1 MHDDRLRMA
10 KVKQILCIHPEPAE
24 LCIGALLNRL
34 GIAVDLTE
42 ASSSEALRLAI
53 NQPQWWD
60 LILCDA
66 ASYYD
71 LDVAGSLNQIKDR
84 LDASLVLLKS
94 PESQL
99 SPAEG
104 YRRGAA
110 DVLLRGDL
118 DHLLMVCERELK
130 NGALRKRV
138 RHLLYSSAYAG
149 AETSG
154 ALVVATITD
163 LSKKL
168 KSKQADLLLDEPY
181 QVLGAGSFAAQTR
194 IKSLIDAGGLIL
206 EYQPII
212 SFKTNEEHRNMFETL
227 VRLKD
232 ESGRLLL
239 PESFLPIIA
248 AAGWMGKVDL
258 WIVRQALAILEEI
271 QSGGAPDAVLFVNI
285 ATETLLSEQMVR
297 AIGAFVSAAPLAPGS
312 IVIEVHKTAFKEAP
326 EALSRLA
333 AMLRVKRHGLL
344 VEDAKLDDGAFLE
357 SHRGLVTH
365 VKLDRATTQ
374 GLVEGAASQKALNA
388 FVACAHQEGVRV
400 IALAVDHAAL
410 LPMLFGAGVDA
421 IQGNFM
427 SMPYEG
433 LVYPSVQRIESGAA
447 VWRGPDAPV

>member
-1 MHDDRLRMA
+1 MA

-24 LCIGALLNRL
+24 LCIGALLNRQ

-42 ASSSEALRLAI
+42 VSSSDTLRMAI
-53 NQPQWWD
+53 SQPQWWD

-71 LDVAGSLNQIKDR
+71 LDVVGSLSQVRDR

-94 PESQL
+94 PEIQL

-110 DVLLRGDL
+110 DVLLRGDF
-118 DHLLMVCERELK
+118 DHLLMVAERELK
-130 NGALRKRV
+130 NAAVRKRV
-138 RHLLYSSAYAG
+138 RHLLYSSAYPD
-149 AETSG
+149 AETNRS
-154 ALVVATITD
+154 LMVATITD
-163 LSKKL
+163 LSSKL
-168 KSKQADLLLDEPY
+168 KSKQADLLLDEPGE
-181 QVLGAGSFAAQTR
+181 VSGAGSSAAQTR
-194 IKSLIDAGGLIL
+194 IKSLIDAGGLVL

-212 SFKTNEEHRNMFETL
+212 SFKANEEHRNMFEAL
-227 VRLKD
+227 VRLRD

-239 PESFLPIIA
+239 PESFLPIIR
-248 AAGWMGKVDL
+248 AAGWMDKIDL

-285 ATETLLSEQMVR
+285 ATETLRSEQTVR
-297 AIGAFVSAAPLAPGS
+297 AIGAFVSAASLAPGS
-312 IVIEVHKTAFKEAP
+312 IVLEVHKTAFKETP
-326 EALSRLA
+326 EALNRLA

-344 VEDAKLDDGAFLE
+344 VEDAKLDDGSFLE
-357 SHRGLVTH
+357 NHRGLVTH

-374 GLVEGAASQKALNA
+374 GLVEGAASQNALNA
-388 FVACAHQEGVRV
+388 FVACAHQEDVRV

-427 SMPYEG
+427 SMPYES
-433 LVYPSVQRIESGAA
+433 LVYPSVQRIEFGAAA
-447 VWRGPDAPV
+447 VWRGPDASV